1 MIKTFYLKKKKKIF
15 KLKKK
20 KRKALKNCPQKRGV
34 CLKVM
39 TMTPRKPN
47 SALRQVARVRL
58 STGKRLIIFI
68 PGENYNNL
76 KIHSSV
82 LIAGVG
88 ARDVPG
94 NHYHAIRGV
103 LDLQSIPTRRNG
115 RSKYGTKRI
124 KNTKKTE

>member
-1 MIKTFYLKKKKKIF
+1 MSIINRLLANKLEKKTKI
-15 KLKKK
+15 
-20 KRKALKNCPQKRGV
+20 KRKALLKCPQKRGV

-68 PGENYNNL
+68 PGEGYNNL

-82 LIAGVG
+82 LVAGIG
-88 ARDVPG
+88 ARDIPG
-94 NHYHAIRGV
+94 NHYHAVRGK
-103 LDLQSIPTRRNG
+103 LDLQGVVVRKNG
-115 RSKYGTKRI
+115 RSKYGTKKI
-124 KNTKKTE
+124 KKAS